1 MQWYREAAHAIFSVD
16 EDESIREELKH
27 EPERFTRSVRDQV
40 EKFLPQKYK
49 IFNSYIGKGIA
60 NMGVEEIK
68 PGTPEYAAV
77 ERRLVFFPLWKR
89 LHVYWG
95 TNTLY
100 NVHYEEQDGETSD
113 EDTRMPQQSKLLTGA
128 RLSRGGNSVREK
140 KPERAS
146 VISISDSDTESEESP
161 LLDSPTGHKVKQTRE
176 KTPFPY
182 RTVEVS
188 PGRLKKG
195 ILKRKREDDDE
206 PSTSGSSKIRRAS
219 STTIEYPATQKE
231 RELQLAIELKKLEN
245 EALEKRTELRR
256 LEIEAQAEER
266 RRQAEHENQRAKE
279 KHDFL
284 MKMMA
289 MAGAGTPGALKFE
302 I

>member
-40 EKFLPQKYK
+40 EKF
-49 IFNSYIGKGIA
+49 YIGKGIA

-89 LHVYWG
+89 LHVYWR

-100 NVHYEEQDGETSD
+100 NVHYEEQDGEPLE
-113 EDTRMPQQSKLLTGA
+113 EDTSMPQQSKLSTGA
-128 RLSRGGNSVREK
+128 RLSRGGNSVRE

-146 VISISDSDTESEESP
+146 VISISDSDTESEVRYPSFLSVP
-161 LLDSPTGHKVKQTRE
+161 
-176 KTPFPY
+176 
-182 RTVEVS
+182 
-188 PGRLKKG
+188 KG
-195 ILKRKREDDDE
+195 SLKRKREEEDDDQLA
-206 PSTSGSSKIRRAS
+206 STSGSSKIQRAS
-219 STTIEYPATQKE
+219 SPVIEYAVTQKE

-289 MAGAGTPGALKFE
+289 MAGAGTPGALKCE